1 MWKPCL
7 SGIIGRQAISI
18 SPQSTRE
25 VTKVKRMTTL
35 GIVIALL
42 VTILVVTPAAAGP
55 PIVVNGGGGGSGVS
69 ISYSLSRTYTTS
81 YHWFYAAKG
90 PYDTYIAAYVKVN
103 SNHWTVRQADT
114 ISDIYAE
121 YPDYEYPGYTYLVHM
136 LHVYAYTSGSSG
148 QAQNSGAGYT
158 YDNWWLRLRSWG
170 YLGVSY
176 WFYGRQWTDRW
187 DTLLS
192 Q

>member
-1 MWKPCL
+1 M
-7 SGIIGRQAISI
+7 
-18 SPQSTRE
+18 
-25 VTKVKRMTTL
+25 KRMTTL

-42 VTILVVTPAAAGP
+42 VTILVVNPAAAGP
-55 PIVVNGGGGGSGVS
+55 PIVINGGGGGSGVS

-90 PYDTYIAAYVKVN
+90 PYDTDFAAYVKVN
-103 SNHWTVRQADT
+103 SNHWTVRRADA

-121 YPDYEYPGYTYLVHM
+121 YTDPDYPEYPEYPLLEHM

-148 QAQNSGAGYT
+148 QAQNSGAGYI
-158 YDNWWLRLRSWG
+158 YNWWLRLRSWG

-176 WFYGRQWTDRW
+176 WVYPGSLWTERW